1 MSIVLEIHDLL
12 VRLDQKIVLDI
23 DALIVEI
30 GEILA
35 VVGPNGAGKSTL
47 LLAVAHLLKPVH
59 GVISFDGSHASGET
73 DTQYRRHM
81 SLVLQ
86 EPLLLDTSVF
96 DNVATGLRFR
106 QLPRAE
112 TKQRVETWLKR
123 FGIEHLRNRPA
134 CKLSGGEAQRVSL
147 ARAFSLQ
154 PELLLLD
161 EPFSALDSPSRTR
174 LLEDLKTV
182 LTETNTTTIFITH
195 DLKEA
200 SSLGERMA
208 VILNG
213 KLHQIGTPD
222 EIYANPKDDEVR
234 AFLGLAGKGSDS

>member
-1 MSIVLEIHDLL
+1 MSVVLEIHDLL

-23 DALIVEI
+23 ETLAVET

-47 LLAVAHLLKPVH
+47 LQVIARLLKPER
-59 GVISFDGSHASGET
+59 GVISFNGSHGTGET

-81 SLVLQ
+81 GLVLQ
-86 EPLLLDTSVF
+86 EPLLLDTTVF

-106 QLPRAE
+106 QLPRIE
-112 TKQRVETWLKR
+112 IKQRAETWLKR

-134 CKLSGGEAQRVSL
+134 CKLSGGEAKRVSL
-147 ARAFSLQ
+147 ARAFALQ
-154 PELLLLD
+154 PDLLLLD
-161 EPFSALDSPSRTR
+161 EPFSALDSPTR
-174 LLEDLKTV
+174 ASLLDDLKSI

-200 SSLGERMA
+200 TSLGDRIA

-213 KLHQIGTPD
+213 KLLQCGTPE
-222 EIYANPKDDEVR
+222 EIYSYPKDAEVR
-234 AFLGLAGKGSDS
+234 SFLGLDAR